1 MSEATDDRRKNM
13 IKNFIPE
20 GVSDLN
26 NDEYEKIRS
35 VEDKLTAVFRE
46 DGYRQIMTPTFEYYD
61 LFADDTIFSDTD
73 EIYKLTDKSGKLM
86 VLRPDATIPI
96 ARMAATH
103 YKESDSDLKLMY
115 VTTVFRSADFR
126 AGEKREFK
134 QAGIEY
140 FGSDTADT
148 DVSVIE
154 TAVRALK
161 TIVGS
166 DMQAEIGDAG
176 YFNGLLEAMSGYGV
190 LEEKSVQAE
199 IRELTESKN
208 IPGLRQFATEH
219 DVPEQI
225 REVMLSLPLLYGKP
239 QDILPKAE
247 KLALNDTM
255 RKAVQNIR
263 EICSGIAEKECISV
277 DMGLINRLEYYSGM
291 IFKIY
296 LKKTGVIVGSGGRY
310 DKLMKKFGRDIPAV
324 GFGLNVDMLVEAQKE
339 SGESEA
345 EKPLMIALGKGRLA
359 DITFQKFEEAGIHFP
374 DYSKESRKLIFDD
387 ETGKFRIIFVKAV
400 DVGIYV
406 EKGACDVGVIG
417 KDTLM
422 ESRSDVFE
430 MMDLGYGKCIFA
442 VAALKGFQYDR
453 IKKLRVATKYPGVAK
468 RYFESFGRSIEVT
481 KINGSVELAPIVGL
495 SDVIVDIVETGN
507 TLREN
512 GLEVVEKVADISARF
527 IVNRASLKTKQR
539 QVDEIIEALKR

>member
-1 MSEATDDRRKNM
+1 M

-539 QVDEIIEALKR
+539 QVDEIIEALRNN

>member
-1 MSEATDDRRKNM
+1 M

-103 YKESDSDLKLMY
+103 YKERDSDLKLMY

>member
-1 MSEATDDRRKNM
+1 M